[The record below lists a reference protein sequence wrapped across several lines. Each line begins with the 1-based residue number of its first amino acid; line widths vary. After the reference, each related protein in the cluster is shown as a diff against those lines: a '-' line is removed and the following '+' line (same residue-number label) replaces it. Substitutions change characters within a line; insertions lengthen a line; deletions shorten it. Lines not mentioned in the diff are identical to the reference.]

1 MQTVNL
7 LMSYVVSSDEAV
19 AVAGVQLLQS
29 LVAALAPVLD
39 APGWTTVI
47 HGVSIASSTD
57 HLSAVFNPRCGFWQR
72 SREIAIPWCGFRV
85 PE

>member
-1 MQTVNL
+1 MQILLMQTVNL
-7 LMSYVVSSDEAV
+7 LMSYVVSSTEPV
-19 AVAGVQLLQS
+19 AMAGVQLLQS

-57 HLSAVFNPRCGFWQR
+57 HLSAIFNPR
-72 SREIAIPWCGFRV
+72 
-85 PE
+85 